1 MIDVKTVERIV
12 EEKSKELN
20 RLLERGKSITFNMG
34 KLHSLLELR
43 EAIMKILDDEIN
55 RIKKSCV
62 DKIKSKIAKSEMEED
77 VEQILKRLRDLAEDV
92 EGVDDC
98 LKSVYRL
105 RQSIEETINN
115 RIYKILDELE

>member
-1 MIDVKTVERIV
+1 VIDVKTVERIV
-12 EEKSKELN
+12 EEKSKELK